1 VAGVWG
7 VAPSPS
13 SAEATARS
21 HTVHDGAAATT
32 GVTREETEPAG
43 GSDGRETRERDDGT
57 GATARVL
64 VGLTVVAGLVALLG
78 VGAVWAFAYGPL
90 G

>member
-1 VAGVWG
+1 
-7 VAPSPS
+7 
-13 SAEATARS
+13 
-21 HTVHDGAAATT
+21 
-32 GVTREETEPAG
+32 VTREETEPAG
-43 GSDGRETRERDDGT
+43 ESDGRETRERGDDGK

-64 VGLTVVAGLVALLG
+64 VGLTLVAGLVALLG

>member
-1 VAGVWG
+1 M
-7 VAPSPS
+7 
-13 SAEATARS
+13 
-21 HTVHDGAAATT
+21 
-32 GVTREETEPAG
+32 TREETEPAG
-43 GSDGRETRERDDGT
+43 GSDGHGRHDHEDDGK

-64 VGLTVVAGLVALLG
+64 VGLTLVAGLVALLG

>member
-1 VAGVWG
+1 
-7 VAPSPS
+7 
-13 SAEATARS
+13 
-21 HTVHDGAAATT
+21 
-32 GVTREETEPAG
+32 VTREESASSTG
-43 GSDGRETRERDDGT
+43 DDGRGPEGDGGHPDDGQ

-64 VGLTVVAGLVALLG
+64 VGLTLVAGLVALLG

>member
-1 VAGVWG
+1 
-7 VAPSPS
+7 
-13 SAEATARS
+13 
-21 HTVHDGAAATT
+21 
-32 GVTREETEPAG
+32 VTREETEPAG
-43 GSDGRETRERDDGT
+43 ESDGREARGAGGK

-64 VGLTVVAGLVALLG
+64 VGLTLVAGLVALLG

>member
-1 VAGVWG
+1 M
-7 VAPSPS
+7 
-13 SAEATARS
+13 
-21 HTVHDGAAATT
+21 
-32 GVTREETEPAG
+32 TREETEPAG
-43 GSDGRETRERDDGT
+43 GSDGREAREAGDDGR

-64 VGLTVVAGLVALLG
+64 VGLTLVAGLVALLG